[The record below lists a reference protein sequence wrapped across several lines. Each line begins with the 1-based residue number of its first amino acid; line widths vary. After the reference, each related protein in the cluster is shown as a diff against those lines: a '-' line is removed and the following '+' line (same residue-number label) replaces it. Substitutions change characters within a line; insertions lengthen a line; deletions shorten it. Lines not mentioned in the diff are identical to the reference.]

1 MMKKII
7 PFNNVLEF
15 NTDVKEITAISL
27 EHEIKKYPD
36 MISGV
41 FYISGEYKI
50 SEGLLE
56 REKFNFELPFD
67 IALTNNY
74 NRDTLLIDIDD
85 FRYDLVADKK
95 LKVNIDLYI
104 DGEIIDIP
112 EERNIYTEELPST
125 EDLSQD
131 LNLFDQSEI
140 TDNLIDLISNKNE
153 EEPLENIQLETPKE
167 PSILNER
174 TIQKSNDF
182 ETKIR
187 EIENTNESL
196 SDNQMDKPKIEET
209 NEEQIDNIIKHT
221 DNDKPLENNLDELI
235 DPERIDLLKDMLTND
250 KENTMNEESNINNN
264 NNENI
269 NTNIFTPTD
278 EEKYVT
284 YRVYKVTET
293 DTIDTIITKYNV
305 TKEMLS
311 DYNNIENIIPGDKL
325 IIPTTQNDEK

>member
-15 NTDVKEITAISL
+15 STDVKEITAISL
-27 EHEIKKYPD
+27 EHEIKEYPD
-36 MISGV
+36 MISGT
-41 FYISGEYKI
+41 FYISGEYKMT
-50 SEGLLE
+50 EGLLE

-74 NRDTLLIDIDD
+74 QKDTLLVDIDD
-85 FRYDLVADKK
+85 FRYDLISDKK

-104 DGEIIDIP
+104 DGETIELP
-112 EERNIYTEELPST
+112 EERDIYTEELPF
-125 EDLSQD
+125 EENKINEFNQLDKI
-131 LNLFDQSEI
+131 EI
-140 TDNLIDLISNKNE
+140 TDNLIELTSRANEKNRQTQETYKSEIIEPKLNDFEENKLETEAKNKKETTLDNQIDNKNE
-153 EEPLENIQLETPKE
+153 QDNEMKKEENNYLEKEILPEENIEE
-167 PSILNER
+167 
-174 TIQKSNDF
+174 
-182 ETKIR
+182 
-187 EIENTNESL
+187 EI
-196 SDNQMDKPKIEET
+196 
-209 NEEQIDNIIKHT
+209 
-221 DNDKPLENNLDELI
+221 I
-235 DPERIDLLKDMLTND
+235 DPERIDLLKEMLTND
-250 KENTMNEESNINNN
+250 KENTMTEEKNFN

-269 NTNIFTPTD
+269 NTNIFNPTQD

-325 IIPTTQNDEK
+325 IIPTNQTNEK